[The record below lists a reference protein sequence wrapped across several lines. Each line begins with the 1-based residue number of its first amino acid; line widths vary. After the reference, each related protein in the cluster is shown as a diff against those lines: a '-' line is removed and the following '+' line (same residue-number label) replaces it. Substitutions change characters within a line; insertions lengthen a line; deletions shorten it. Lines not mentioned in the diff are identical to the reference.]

1 MKKIHKNKGSHIL
14 VGALVCSLL
23 MGVVF
28 APSLHASRA
37 DCERALA
44 RCGLDALIAG
54 LTGGPLAFALW
65 SSGCLM
71 GYDFCM
77 RYYEG

>member
-1 MKKIHKNKGSHIL
+1 MKKIHTNKRNRIL
-14 VGALVCSLL
+14 IGTLVLVLL
-23 MGVVF
+23 MGGF
-28 APSLHASRA
+28 ATPSLHASLA
-37 DCERALA
+37 DCEKALA
-44 RCGLDALIAG
+44 RCGADAVIAG

-77 RYYEG
+77 RYYG

>member
-1 MKKIHKNKGSHIL
+1 MNKIQKKKGSRIL
-14 VGALVCSLL
+14 VGALVFSLL

-28 APSLHASRA
+28 APSLHANQA
-37 DCERALA
+37 VCERALA
-44 RCGLDALIAG
+44 RCALDAMIAG

-65 SSGCLM
+65 GSGCLM

-77 RYYEG
+77 RYYVE